1 MTSDK
6 QLHAN
11 RANATKSI
19 GPRSQAGKMRS
30 RLNSRKHGLTAKM
43 LIIVGENADD
53 FDQLR
58 AELMAEHDPQSV
70 LETEL
75 VERLAGILWRL
86 RRVPSFEAAILDTR
100 HQQVWNQKNYALP
113 EPEGESEE
121 TKELDEEEADWERSV
136 DLGVALMDGCY
147 GDTLGKIERH
157 ETSLSQRRCRRS
169 FSFSTI
175 GRTAKAIRRSSRL
188 LRFRL
193 QPDSSRV
200 EHISSR
206 SAHSLSPL

>member
-1 MTSDK
+1 MMSNK

-11 RANATKSI
+11 QANATKST
-19 GPRSQAGKMRS
+19 GPRSQGGKLRS

-86 RRVPSFEAAILDTR
+86 RRVPFFEAAILDA
-100 HQQVWNQKNYALP
+100 HHHQVWHETDYGDQRLVEREYKEDAS
-113 EPEGESEE
+113 EEESE
-121 TKELDEEEADWERSV
+121 ASV
-136 DLGVALMDGCY
+136 HFGIALMY
-147 GDTLGKIERH
+147 GNYSDTLGK
-157 ETSLSQRRCRRS
+157 L
-169 FSFSTI
+169 
-175 GRTAKAIRRSSRL
+175 A
-188 LRFRL
+188 
-193 QPDSSRV
+193 
-200 EHISSR
+200 
-206 SAHSLSPL
+206 